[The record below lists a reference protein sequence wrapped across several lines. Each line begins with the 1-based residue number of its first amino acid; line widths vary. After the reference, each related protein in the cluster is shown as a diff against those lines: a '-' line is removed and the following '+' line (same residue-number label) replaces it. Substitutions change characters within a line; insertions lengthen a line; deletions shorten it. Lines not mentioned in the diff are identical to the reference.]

1 MLKQLAYTCMH
12 VIIIM
17 HQITNLFS
25 LFMEPVA
32 HNYGEAIILLI
43 DRCMVML
50 VIENVCLKC
59 FRARA
64 MFGYNS

>member
-1 MLKQLAYTCMH
+1 
-12 VIIIM
+12 
-17 HQITNLFS
+17 
-25 LFMEPVA
+25 MEPVA